1 MKRIVR
7 LYSDG
12 IGFPRLGWYLCI
24 HRDCGGYG
32 LGLFWHSDAWVP
44 GFYLGAGWCFRV
56 EWRRIYQP
64 NAPHDGRRPRRTVD
78 GVVGNLDGG
87 DE

>member
-1 MKRIVR
+1 LKRMVR

-24 HRDCGGYG
+24 HRDRGGYG
-32 LGLFWHSDAWVP
+32 LGLFWHTNAWVP
-44 GFYLGAGWCFRV
+44 GFYFGLGWCFRV

-64 NAPHDGRRPRRTVD
+64 NAGGHRQVPAK
-78 GVVGNLDGG
+78 GNH
-87 DE
+87 E